1 MRVPAADAFGSGHK
15 VGERIKIALG
25 DDDDINR
32 RRVVARNDERLN
44 IIIIAADCLQ
54 RITSETTI
62 FAPATSETRSST
74 EDERVCSDKKSS
86 EPQLLC
92 IVTGTPHICLI
103 LSKQPICCSLSMHIV
118 LEIVLLLIV
127 LITNIQACRA

>member
-86 EPQLLC
+86 RLRL
-92 IVTGTPHICLI
+92 
-103 LSKQPICCSLSMHIV
+103 V
-118 LEIVLLLIV
+118 L
-127 LITNIQACRA
+127 

>member
-62 FAPATSETRSST
+62 FAPATSETRS
-74 EDERVCSDKKSS
+74 
-86 EPQLLC
+86 QLKMN
-92 IVTGTPHICLI
+92 VFVRTKNRQSHNFY
-103 LSKQPICCSLSMHIV
+103 V
-118 LEIVLLLIV
+118 L
-127 LITNIQACRA
+127 